1 MSQPG
6 SPQQLLL
13 HSRIELTRLSVPFER
28 LVIQVSMFLLVSLYR
43 DILEAL
49 FVRRIV
55 DVLDI
60 VLDVNAVILFRGHD
74 LRDFYTLSSS
84 CVR

>member
-1 MSQPG
+1 
-6 SPQQLLL
+6 
-13 HSRIELTRLSVPFER
+13 
-28 LVIQVSMFLLVSLYR
+28 MFLLVSLYR